1 MMPISNRSVRGSR
14 LCKLSLRLNCAILL
28 LQNKTFREEKSLV
41 KTILFGGEAGLSYA
55 ANAGLALLRIF
66 AGVSIAFAHGIGKV
80 PPGEGLI
87 TGVTNLGFPAPTL
100 FAWAAG
106 LSEFLGGIFLA
117 LGLLTRFAGFF
128 ISCVMLVAILGVHAA
143 DPYQRKELAFIYLF
157 VALAFMI
164 KGAGDWSVDS
174 FLRK

>member
-1 MMPISNRSVRGSR
+1 M
-14 LCKLSLRLNCAILL
+14 L
-28 LQNKTFREEKSLV
+28 
-41 KTILFGGEAGLSYA
+41 KTILFGGETGLSYA

-66 AGVSIAFAHGIGKV
+66 TGISLAFAHGIGKV

-87 TGVTNLGFPAPTL
+87 TGTANLGFPMPVL

-106 LSEFLGGIFLA
+106 LSEFLGGILLA
-117 LGLLTRFAGFF
+117 LGFLTRISSFF
-128 ISCVMLVAILGVHAA
+128 IACTMLTALIGVHGA
-143 DPYQRKELAFIYLF
+143 DPFQKQELAFLYFF
-157 VALAFMI
+157 VAIAFML

>member
-1 MMPISNRSVRGSR
+1 
-14 LCKLSLRLNCAILL
+14 
-28 LQNKTFREEKSLV
+28 LV
-41 KTILFGGEAGLSYA
+41 KTILFGGESGLSYA

-66 AGVSIAFAHGIGKV
+66 SGIALAFAHGYSKV

-87 TGVTNLGFPAPTL
+87 NRAGEMGFPMPVF

-117 LGLLTRFAGFF
+117 LGFLTRISSFF
-128 ISCVMLVAILGVHAA
+128 IAITMLVALVGVHAS
-143 DPYQRKELAFIYLF
+143 DPFNRQELAFMYLF
-157 VALAFMI
+157 VAIAFLL

>member
-1 MMPISNRSVRGSR
+1 M
-14 LCKLSLRLNCAILL
+14 LR
-28 LQNKTFREEKSLV
+28 
-41 KTILFGGEAGLSYA
+41 TILFGGESGLSYA

-66 AGVSIAFAHGIGKV
+66 AGVALAVAHGYGKI

-87 TGVTNLGFPAPTL
+87 TRAGELGFPIPVF

-117 LGLLTRFAGFF
+117 LGFLTRISSFF
-128 ISCVMLVAILGVHAA
+128 IAVTMLVALIGVHGA
-143 DPYQRKELAFIYLF
+143 DPFNRQELAFMYLF
-157 VALAFMI
+157 VALSFLL

-174 FLRK
+174 FLRR